1 MDMTRFVDD
10 RPEDGVFRVN
20 RAIFTDQE
28 VFEREIEQIFE
39 SGWVFLGIESQA
51 ENPHDFFTTTMGRVP
66 VMVQRDGEGT
76 LRGFVNSCPHKG
88 ARLAQT
94 RAGNA
99 RAARAGARGRVLP
112 FVARLPAERPRHA
125 GSHDRA
131 DTGGD
136 SHAVLRGLSP
146 QLRVQSLIFSTAF

>member
-1 MDMTRFVDD
+1 MNVTRYVDD
-10 RPEDGVFRVN
+10 RPEDGVFRVH
-20 RAIFTDQE
+20 RAIFTDQA
-28 VFEREIEQIFE
+28 VFDREIAQIFE
-39 SGWVFLGIESQA
+39 SGWVFLGIETQA

-99 RAARAGARGRVLP
+99 RLHVCPYHSWSFDSAGR
-112 FVARLPAERPRHA
+112 
-125 GSHDRA
+125 SK
-131 DTGGD
+131 
-136 SHAVLRGLSP
+136 AV
-146 QLRVQSLIFSTAF
+146 

>member
-1 MDMTRFVDD
+1 MDVTRFVDD

-76 LRGFVNSCPHKG
+76 LRGFASPMKGSKRQSSQPCTSCKG
-88 ARLAQT
+88 CGTCTARTDGVMGCTFSTST
-94 RAGNA
+94 RSA
-99 RAARAGARGRVLP
+99 LTC
-112 FVARLPAERPRHA
+112 RPR
-125 GSHDRA
+125 
-131 DTGGD
+131 
-136 SHAVLRGLSP
+136 
-146 QLRVQSLIFSTAF
+146 RVAQG